1 MKQYNILVVDDVA
14 KNIQVLGSILSAD
27 HYRVAYATNG
37 QDALKLVGLNN
48 FDCILLDVMMPGMD
62 GFEVCRLLK
71 QNPRT
76 TEIPVIFLTA
86 KNDQESVLK
95 GFQLGAQDYVTKPF
109 SSPELIIRVKTH
121 IELMERRKELV
132 DLNLHLE
139 DKVHQRTLELE
150 KANRQLANL
159 ENAKSEFLNIIS
171 HELRTPLNGITGL
184 TSLLDQ
190 TLLDR
195 EQQEYITFLKQASN
209 RLVRFSDIALLI
221 TSLQTKN
228 SRFELLSSSIE
239 VMFEMAIDAIE
250 PILNE
255 KNIQIDT
262 LIDIPGLSVLCDAD
276 LIRKS
281 IELIVENAISNL
293 GDNSKIWIEAFDEG
307 GKIHISVRD
316 NGPGFADDLLF
327 NVKNDLA
334 AGGLTTYESL
344 GLSLAAVKLIMK
356 IHNGQIVVGN
366 NIPSGGA
373 FVTLSFEKS
382 N

>member
-1 MKQYNILVVDDVA
+1 MKQYNILVVDDIA
-14 KNIQVLGSILSAD
+14 KNIQILGSILSAD

-37 QDALKLVGLNN
+37 NDALKLVGLNS

-62 GFEVCRLLK
+62 GFEVCSQLK

-76 TEIPVIFLTA
+76 AEIPVIFLTA

-121 IELMERRKELV
+121 IELMERKKELV

-139 DKVHQRTLELE
+139 DKVHQRTIELE

-159 ENAKSEFLNIIS
+159 ENAKGEFLNIIS

-190 TLLDR
+190 TLLDQ
-195 EQQEYITFLKQASN
+195 EQQEYITFLKQASS

-221 TSLQTKN
+221 TSLQAKN
-228 SRFELLSSSIE
+228 SRFELLPSSIA
-239 VMFEMAIDAIE
+239 VLFEMAMDTIE
-250 PILNE
+250 HLLTE
-255 KNIQIDT
+255 KNIQIESH
-262 LIDIPGLSVLCDAD
+262 IGNPGLTVLCDAD
-276 LIRKS
+276 LIRKC

-293 GDNSKIWIEAFDEG
+293 GVNGKVWLEAINEG
-307 GKIHISVRD
+307 GKTHISVRD
-316 NGPGFADDLLF
+316 NGPGFPDDLLF

-356 IHNGQIVVGN
+356 IHSGQIVVGN
-366 NIPSGGA
+366 NVPLGGA
-373 FVTLSFEKS
+373 FVTLSFEQS

>member
-1 MKQYNILVVDDVA
+1 MKQYNVLVVDDVA

-228 SRFELLSSSIE
+228 SRFELLPSSIE
-239 VMFEMAIDAIE
+239 VLFEMAIDAIE

-255 KNIQIDT
+255 KNIQIET
-262 LIDIPGLSVLCDAD
+262 LIDIPGLRVLCDAD

-307 GKIHISVRD
+307 GKTHISVRD

-356 IHNGQIVVGN
+356 IHNGHITVGN